1 MWSDG
6 VTIWL
11 VDDSDNK
18 IFAYDL
24 ASGVR
29 RHLSEIDSLSAAG
42 NRNPTGLWSDGVTMW
57 VGDYADDKIYA
68 YDLATGARQ
77 RYLEFNTLAGA
88 GNRGPKGLWSNGST
102 MWVADHLSNRV
113 YTYKMPRTNALLR
126 SLELTGINIRF
137 SFGHLTYTRDV
148 PNTTVS
154 TTVAVGAVSTDSIVT
169 IDPMDADVD
178 ADGHQIDLVE
188 GANRVTVTVES
199 SDGTVTETYTVVVN
213 RASAVPWSALPD
225 FKALASRNADTRAI
239 WSDGDTM
246 WVADHRDDKIY
257 AYDLATMDRD
267 SNKDINNLAAVG
279 NRRAEGLWS
288 DGVTIWAS
296 DYLRRKIFAYDL
308 ATGVR
313 KSGSDI
319 NSLTPAGGNGHPKGL
334 WSDGDTMWVSDHRD
348 DKIYAYDLATDSRRP
363 GSDISNLD
371 SSGNE
376 NASGLWSDGVTMWVA
391 DNADGKIYA
400 YDLATGV
407 RQSRLE
413 FDALSAGNR
422 RPNGIW
428 SNGNIM
434 WVADDHQDRLYAYDM
449 PANAVLRSLEFTGMN
464 IGSFLPGKFD
474 YTARVPSTTAS
485 TKVAAEA
492 LSTDGIVTIVPVD
505 ADDEADGYQINL
517 ESGDNTVTVTDGTDT
532 ATYTVVITRTNLA
545 TVSDDATLSALSL
558 AGVDIGAFSSAVTSY
573 TASVPNSV
581 ASTSVTAVGT
591 DTNAKITIVPVDADD
606 QLGGNQVDLAEG
618 PNRVTVTVESSDGNV
633 TEAYTVDV
641 NRASVAAFGWSV
653 VPDFKALASG
663 NATSRA
669 IWSDGETMWVTDLS
683 GRLFAYV
690 LSTMARD
697 VDKDVATLA
706 AAGNHSV
713 NGLWS
718 DGVTIWASDDT
729 DDKVY
734 AYDLATGV
742 RRPGR
747 DFDTL
752 KAAGNSHPTGL
763 WSDGDTMW
771 VSDHGDDKVYAY
783 GLADGARRSGRDID
797 DLGSSGNG
805 RAAGLWSDGVTLW
818 VADDVGKKIYA
829 YDLATGARQS
839 DLEFDTLDA
848 AGNRSPK
855 GIWSNG
861 AIMWVIDNH
870 DDRLYA
876 YNMPTESLQ

>member
-1 MWSDG
+1 
-6 VTIWL
+6 
-11 VDDSDNK
+11 
-18 IFAYDL
+18 
-24 ASGVR
+24 
-29 RHLSEIDSLSAAG
+29 
-42 NRNPTGLWSDGVTMW
+42 
-57 VGDYADDKIYA
+57 
-68 YDLATGARQ
+68 
-77 RYLEFNTLAGA
+77 
-88 GNRGPKGLWSNGST
+88 
-102 MWVADHLSNRV
+102 
-113 YTYKMPRTNALLR
+113 
-126 SLELTGINIRF
+126 
-137 SFGHLTYTRDV
+137 
-148 PNTTVS
+148 
-154 TTVAVGAVSTDSIVT
+154 
-169 IDPMDADVD
+169 
-178 ADGHQIDLVE
+178 
-188 GANRVTVTVES
+188 
-199 SDGTVTETYTVVVN
+199 
-213 RASAVPWSALPD
+213 
-225 FKALASRNADTRAI
+225 
-239 WSDGDTM
+239 
-246 WVADHRDDKIY
+246 
-257 AYDLATMDRD
+257 
-267 SNKDINNLAAVG
+267 
-279 NRRAEGLWS
+279 
-288 DGVTIWAS
+288 
-296 DYLRRKIFAYDL
+296 
-308 ATGVR
+308 
-313 KSGSDI
+313 
-319 NSLTPAGGNGHPKGL
+319 
-334 WSDGDTMWVSDHRD
+334 
-348 DKIYAYDLATDSRRP
+348 
-363 GSDISNLD
+363 
-371 SSGNE
+371 
-376 NASGLWSDGVTMWVA
+376 
-391 DNADGKIYA
+391 
-400 YDLATGV
+400 
-407 RQSRLE
+407 
-413 FDALSAGNR
+413 
-422 RPNGIW
+422 
-428 SNGNIM
+428 M

-558 AGVDIGAFSSAVTSY
+558 AGVDISAFSSAVTNY

-729 DDKVY
+729 DDKIY
-734 AYDLATGV
+734 AYDLATGAH
-742 RRPGR
+742 RSGR

-752 KAAGNSHPTGL
+752 KAAGNRHPKGL
-763 WSDGDTMW
+763 WSDGVTMW
-771 VSDHGDDKVYAY
+771 VSDHDDDKIYAY
-783 GLADGARRSGRDID
+783 DLADGTRRSRRDINYLD
-797 DLGSSGNG
+797 RWGNG
-805 RAAGLWSDGVTLW
+805 RAAGLWSDDVTLW
-818 VADDVGKKIYA
+818 VADDVDKKVYA
-829 YDLATGARQS
+829 YDLATGARHS
-839 DLEFDTLDA
+839 DLEFNTLDA

-861 AIMWVIDNH
+861 SLMWVADNH
-870 DDRLYA
+870 QDRLYA
-876 YNMPTESLQ
+876 YNMPASALLRSLEFTGVDIGVFLPGEFDYTARVPSTTASTTVAVEAVSTDAIVTVDPVDADDQLGGHQVDLVEGANRVTVTVVSSDGNVTEIYTVDVVRASAISERASVDVDGENVDVEEVSVDVDGENVDVEEVSVDVDGENVDVEEVSVDVDGVSVWSAAPDFKALASGNGTSRAGLV